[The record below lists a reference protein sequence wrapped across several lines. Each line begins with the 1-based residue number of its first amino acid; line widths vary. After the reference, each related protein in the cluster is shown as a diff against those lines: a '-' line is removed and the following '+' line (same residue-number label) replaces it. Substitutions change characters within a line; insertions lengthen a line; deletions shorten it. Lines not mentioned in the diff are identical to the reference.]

1 MQEGIIVSYSGTR
14 PDGAVF
20 QYSSE
25 SRPELVFVDSGTIIL
40 TVTSFMTEV
49 YGRFP
54 IDIYLLSDDGDV
66 LGMFNL
72 TLNVARA
79 AITNRKIATL
89 TYKQCVDATVAG
101 IQGFYMQVGEYG
113 ITAEEIMAADA
124 IKFYLQSMEPAEA
137 LKKVAAVYEPKVIWL
152 DSGEGVPVQSIIDG
166 AKYAAFIDEAVRF
179 AVQEVEDSRIIEKLE
194 SIDGKHMIE
203 SASVEFM
210 SFIEEAYKCLRW

>member
-1 MQEGIIVSYSGTR
+1 MRNNPAGCSENYVWQGFFCLLGILLLC
-14 PDGAVF
+14 
-20 QYSSE
+20 
-25 SRPELVFVDSGTIIL
+25 LVFFNCGDCYVQSSVIC
-40 TVTSFMTEV
+40 
-49 YGRFP
+49 YGWMRNT
-54 IDIYLLSDDGDV
+54 Y
-66 LGMFNL
+66 
-72 TLNVARA
+72 
-79 AITNRKIATL
+79 NRKDTGAFRMKSITE
-89 TYKQCVDATVAG
+89 
-101 IQGFYMQVGEYG
+101 MQVGEYG